1 MKCPDCNCDMEK
13 GFLQGGN
20 MMTWV
25 RKPHILTMY
34 PKKGEVMVGRNPM
47 NAVSVTAFI
56 CKDCK
61 KIIVDYKASDYN
73 ER

>member
-1 MKCPDCNCDMEK
+1 MNCPNCKKEMEK

-25 RKPHILTMY
+25 RKPHILTLY
-34 PKKGEVMVGRNPM
+34 PKKGEVMVGRNVM
-47 NAVSVTAFI
+47 NAVSVTAYI
-56 CKDCK
+56 CKSCK
-61 KIIVDYKASDYN
+61 KIVVDYEESDYE